1 MLWKGTTCDGN
12 RARRRLQRFV
22 AADAV
27 RNLSNLAQM
36 RWTAVDDFRYAQE
49 RRAPCGVHMALWHI
63 EHCTFCP
70 QVGKDQ

>member
-1 MLWKGTTCDGN
+1 MLWKATTCDGI
-12 RARRRLQRFV
+12 RARGRLQRFV
-22 AADAV
+22 AAHAV

-49 RRAPCGVHMALWHI
+49 HRVPFGAQMSLDYL

-70 QVGKDQ
+70 LVGKDQ